1 MSNGLLPTIH
11 QPTRVTTRT
20 ATIIDNIYTNSFEH
34 ELVGGNILINIA
46 DHMSQFLPL
55 NKIHLDYKSCS
66 YYEHD
71 YSKFN
76 ETKFTDEIKNE
87 DWSFIEA
94 QNSDANVKF
103 DNFYTKLSSCAGK
116 HAPLKKVTTKQ
127 LKLKV
132 KPWITQ
138 DIPKLMRKR
147 DTIYKKY
154 LTDPKNLVLYDLYKR
169 FRNRV
174 VSKTRF
180 SRIQYYQTDLFP
192 NLRNMKKLWIG
203 IRSIVNI
210 KYKVIVQVSQIYENS
225 SLIKTLE

>member
-1 MSNGLLPTIH
+1 
-11 QPTRVTTRT
+11 
-20 ATIIDNIYTNSFEH
+20 
-34 ELVGGNILINIA
+34 
-46 DHMSQFLPL
+46 MSQFLLL
-55 NKIHLDYKSCS
+55 NKLHLDYKSCS

-76 ETKFTDEIKNE
+76 ETKFIDEIKNE

-116 HAPLKKVTTKQ
+116 HAPLKKVTRKH

-138 DIPKLMRKR
+138 DILKLMRKR

-154 LTDPKNLVLYDLYKR
+154 LTDPKNLVLYDLSKR

-174 VSKTRF
+174 VSKTRS
-180 SRIQYYQTDLFP
+180 SRIQLYYQTYLSSK
-192 NLRNMKKLWIG
+192 LRNMKSSGLVLDQLLISSTKLLYK
-203 IRSIVNI
+203 SLKFMKIVHL
-210 KYKVIVQVSQIYENS
+210 S
-225 SLIKTLE
+225 KTLE